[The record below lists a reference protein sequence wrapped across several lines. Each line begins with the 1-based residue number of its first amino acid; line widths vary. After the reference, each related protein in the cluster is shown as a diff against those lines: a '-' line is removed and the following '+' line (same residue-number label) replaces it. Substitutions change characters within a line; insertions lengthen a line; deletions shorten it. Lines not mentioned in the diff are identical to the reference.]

1 MHASVT
7 TVRGGGPDVSATAG
21 MAAESMLDWL
31 REFDGYRGLLVLGDP
46 ETGNARI
53 VTFWDSLEALER
65 SDRSR
70 REVRERMIA
79 TAGAELESVERFE
92 LFFGEELSDVQA
104 EVSPDLETPLVARF
118 TSFEGPP
125 EGIEEG
131 YRTFRD
137 DLVDWFRDAT
147 SFRGWIVLLD
157 APGGRSVGI
166 TFWAS
171 KEALADEIAS
181 GASLRNEIAASLQTT
196 VASVEQYEVVML
208 DVAAAEAA

>member
-147 SFRGWIVLLD
+147 SFRGWVVLLD